1 MPLFVESFSQIELAN
16 NLLYGSNL
24 DCASESNF
32 TYVIDLFYDNQLE
45 KTEF

>member
-1 MPLFVESFSQIELAN
+1 MISKMSLFVESFSQIGFAN

-32 TYVIDLFYDNQLE
+32 TYVIDLFYDN
-45 KTEF
+45 